1 MIIPLSKAL
10 SQNFFNAGFPG
21 KEGPGGA
28 LGVCEASETVY
39 SIHFVHLCTFLEQ
52 RVCNF
57 HKILKI
63 LKHCI
68 NNSPLTPELSTNLP
82 TWIYDIQKTILNS
95 LSSFSPTPLQVFYW
109 SKRLLTVSW
118 VCPYFCTVL
127 LSLGCYR
134 KLSDWWLIKQTFIS
148 HSFEGWEV

>member
-28 LGVCEASETVY
+28 LGVRETPETVY
-39 SIHFVHLCTFLEQ
+39 SIHFVHLCAFLEQ
-52 RVCNF
+52 CICHF

-82 TWIYDIQKTILNS
+82 TGIWDIQETILNP
-95 LSSFSPTPLQVFYW
+95 LSSFSPTPLHAFY
-109 SKRLLTVSW
+109 
-118 VCPYFCTVL
+118 
-127 LSLGCYR
+127 
-134 KLSDWWLIKQTFIS
+134 
-148 HSFEGWEV
+148 